1 MMRDGADMEPITTE
15 LTTDPRP
22 QFAAAAETLRSVV
35 AGVDPSQFDDP
46 TPCTG
51 MNVRELIDHV
61 GMAVGRVTAAGN
73 RLPLEEWPTEGF
85 SVGDDVVAGIDDL
98 VRNAVGAY
106 DADRLTEQVQLP
118 WTVMSGVDSLSMY
131 TNELL
136 VHSWDLA
143 TATGQDPH
151 YDDDAIAT
159 ADELMHREL
168 PVPERSPMWEEFA
181 KHMPEGIPFAKPF
194 DDAVPVSDDAS
205 PIERLVAWN
214 GRNPELRQ
222 P

>member
-1 MMRDGADMEPITTE
+1 MEPTTTE
-15 LTTDPRP
+15 PTTDPRP
-22 QFAAAAETLRSVV
+22 QFAASAETLRSVV
-35 AGVDPSQFDDP
+35 ACVDPSQFDDP

-61 GMAVGRVTAAGN
+61 GMAVGRVIAAGN
-73 RLPLEEWPTEGF
+73 RAPLEEWPTEGF
-85 SVGDDVVAGIDDL
+85 RVGDDVTGGIDGL
-98 VRNAVGAY
+98 IAEAV
-106 DADRLTEQVQLP
+106 DAFDDERLTEEVQLP

-143 TATGQDPH
+143 TATGQDPDF
-151 YDDDAIAT
+151 DDDAVAT

-168 PVPERSPMWEEFA
+168 PVPERAPMWDEFA
-181 KHMPEGIPFAKPF
+181 KHMPEGIPFEKPF
-194 DDAVPVSDDAS
+194 GDAVPVPDEAS

-214 GRNPELRQ
+214 GRQ